1 MYYLSSKLLSN
12 QSALMINSHLVIKK
26 NNVLLHYKNE
36 FDIQPIKVITTPF
49 PLWRGQGEVKRETNK
64 NYSYPFPLWRGQG
77 EVKRETNKNYSYP
90 FPLWRGQG
98 EVKKEPPMP
107 NIIPY
112 NPKIREFARYLRN
125 NSTLS
130 EVLLW
135 KEIKNKALGVEF
147 KRQVPILDY
156 IVDFYC
162 QELKLAI
169 EVDGHIHDFRYV
181 EDKVRQEQIEQWGIT
196 FIRFSN
202 EDIKTNMFSVVLSLE
217 SKIDELKKITFS
229 EEQVANTFTQL

>member
-1 MYYLSSKLLSN
+1 
-12 QSALMINSHLVIKK
+12 MINSYLVIKK
-26 NNVLLHYKNE
+26 NNVLLHYENE
-36 FDIQPIKVITTPF
+36 FDIQPIKVITPSF

-64 NYSYPFPLWRGQG
+64 NYSYPFPFGGGRG
-77 EVKRETNKNYSYP
+77 RS
-90 FPLWRGQG
+90 
-98 EVKKEPPMP
+98 KKEPPMP

-112 NPKIREFARYLRN
+112 NPKLREFARYLRN

-130 EVLLW
+130 EILLW

-162 QELKLAI
+162 QELKLAV

-229 EEQVANTFTQL
+229 EE

>member
-1 MYYLSSKLLSN
+1 MYYLSSKPLSN
-12 QSALMINSHLVIKK
+12 QLALMINSYLVIKK

-36 FDIQPIKVITTPF
+36 FDIQPIKVITP
-49 PLWRGQGEVKRETNK
+49 
-64 NYSYPFPLWRGQG
+64 S
-77 EVKRETNKNYSYP
+77 

-112 NPKIREFARYLRN
+112 NPKLREFARYLRN

>member
-1 MYYLSSKLLSN
+1 
-12 QSALMINSHLVIKK
+12 
-26 NNVLLHYKNE
+26 
-36 FDIQPIKVITTPF
+36 
-49 PLWRGQGEVKRETNK
+49 
-64 NYSYPFPLWRGQG
+64 
-77 EVKRETNKNYSYP
+77 
-90 FPLWRGQG
+90 
-98 EVKKEPPMP
+98 MP

-112 NPKIREFARYLRN
+112 NPKLREFARYLRN

-147 KRQVPILDY
+147 KRQVPILEY

-202 EDIKTNMFSVVLSLE
+202 EDIKTKRGCTSCSQQDCASRKLPEKATVNDQDRGEEDS
-217 SKIDELKKITFS
+217 SKTTADISGIAMKGQPTE
-229 EEQVANTFTQL
+229 

>member
-1 MYYLSSKLLSN
+1 LEGAGGG
-12 QSALMINSHLVIKK
+12 QKK
-26 NNVLLHYKNE
+26 K
-36 FDIQPIKVITTPF
+36 
-49 PLWRGQGEVKRETNK
+49 
-64 NYSYPFPLWRGQG
+64 
-77 EVKRETNKNYSYP
+77 
-90 FPLWRGQG
+90 
-98 EVKKEPPMP
+98 PPMP

-112 NPKIREFARYLRN
+112 NPKLREFARYLRN

-217 SKIDELKKITFS
+217 SKIAELKKITFS

>member
-1 MYYLSSKLLSN
+1 
-12 QSALMINSHLVIKK
+12 MINSYLVIKK

-36 FDIQPIKVITTPF
+36 FDIQPIKVITPSF

-64 NYSYPFPLWRGQG
+64 NYSYPFPFGGGRG
-77 EVKRETNKNYSYP
+77 RS
-90 FPLWRGQG
+90 
-98 EVKKEPPMP
+98 KEKPPMP

-112 NPKIREFARYLRN
+112 NPKLREFARYLRN

-147 KRQVPILDY
+147 KRQVPILEY

>member
-1 MYYLSSKLLSN
+1 
-12 QSALMINSHLVIKK
+12 MINSYLVIKK

-36 FDIQPIKVITTPF
+36 FDIQPIKVITTHSPF
-49 PLWRGQGEVKRETNK
+49 GGGRGRSKEKPTK
-64 NYSYPFPLWRGQG
+64 IIATHSPFGGGRG
-77 EVKRETNKNYSYP
+77 RS
-90 FPLWRGQG
+90 
-98 EVKKEPPMP
+98 KEKPPMP

-112 NPKIREFARYLRN
+112 NPKLREFARYLRN

>member
-1 MYYLSSKLLSN
+1 MEGAGGG
-12 QSALMINSHLVIKK
+12 QKK
-26 NNVLLHYKNE
+26 K
-36 FDIQPIKVITTPF
+36 P
-49 PLWRGQGEVKRETNK
+49 NK
-64 NYSYPFPLWRGQG
+64 NYNYPIPLWRGQG

-112 NPKIREFARYLRN
+112 NPKLREFARYLRN

-217 SKIDELKKITFS
+217 SKIAELKKITFS

>member
-1 MYYLSSKLLSN
+1 
-12 QSALMINSHLVIKK
+12 MINSYLVIKK

-36 FDIQPIKVITTPF
+36 FDIQPIKVITTHSPF
-49 PLWRGQGEVKRETNK
+49 GGGRGRSKEKPTKIIATHSPMEGAGG
-64 NYSYPFPLWRGQG
+64 GQ
-77 EVKRETNKNYSYP
+77 
-90 FPLWRGQG
+90 
-98 EVKKEPPMP
+98 KKKPPMP

-112 NPKIREFARYLRN
+112 NPKLREFARYLRN

>member
-1 MYYLSSKLLSN
+1 
-12 QSALMINSHLVIKK
+12 MINSYLVIKK
-26 NNVLLHYKNE
+26 NNVLLHYENE
-36 FDIQPIKVITTPF
+36 FDIQPTKIITTLF

-64 NYSYPFPLWRGQG
+64 NYSYPIPPLEGAGGGQ
-77 EVKRETNKNYSYP
+77 
-90 FPLWRGQG
+90 
-98 EVKKEPPMP
+98 KKKPPMP

-112 NPKIREFARYLRN
+112 NPKLREFARYLRN

>member
-1 MYYLSSKLLSN
+1 MT
-12 QSALMINSHLVIKK
+12 NSYLVIKK

-36 FDIQPIKVITTPF
+36 FDIQPIKVITPSF
-49 PLWRGQGEVKRETNK
+49 PLWRGQGKVKRETNK
-64 NYSYPFPLWRGQG
+64 NYSYPFPFGGGRG
-77 EVKRETNKNYSYP
+77 RS
-90 FPLWRGQG
+90 
-98 EVKKEPPMP
+98 KEKPPMP

-112 NPKIREFARYLRN
+112 NPKLREFARYLRN

-147 KRQVPILDY
+147 KRQVSILEY

-202 EDIKTNMFSVVLSLE
+202 EDIQTNMFSIVLSLE

>member
-1 MYYLSSKLLSN
+1 
-12 QSALMINSHLVIKK
+12 MINSYLVIKK
-26 NNVLLHYKNE
+26 NNVLLHYENE
-36 FDIQPIKVITTPF
+36 FDIQPIKVITP
-49 PLWRGQGEVKRETNK
+49 
-64 NYSYPFPLWRGQG
+64 S
-77 EVKRETNKNYSYP
+77 

-98 EVKKEPPMP
+98 EVKKRNHQCQTLYLITLNSESLLD
-107 NIIPY
+107 IYAITVLY
-112 NPKIREFARYLRN
+112 LKYFYGKRSKIKL
-125 NSTLS
+125 
-130 EVLLW
+130 
-135 KEIKNKALGVEF
+135 
-147 KRQVPILDY
+147 

>member
-1 MYYLSSKLLSN
+1 MYYLSSKPLSN
-12 QSALMINSHLVIKK
+12 QLALMINSYLVIKK

-36 FDIQPIKVITTPF
+36 FDIQPIKVITP
-49 PLWRGQGEVKRETNK
+49 
-64 NYSYPFPLWRGQG
+64 S
-77 EVKRETNKNYSYP
+77 

-112 NPKIREFARYLRN
+112 NPKLREFARYLRN

-217 SKIDELKKITFS
+217 SKIDELKKIPFS
-229 EEQVANTFTQL
+229 EE

>member
-1 MYYLSSKLLSN
+1 
-12 QSALMINSHLVIKK
+12 MINSYLVIKK

-36 FDIQPIKVITTPF
+36 FDIQPIKVITTHSPF
-49 PLWRGQGEVKRETNK
+49 GGGRGR
-64 NYSYPFPLWRGQG
+64 S
-77 EVKRETNKNYSYP
+77 
-90 FPLWRGQG
+90 
-98 EVKKEPPMP
+98 KKEPPMP

-112 NPKIREFARYLRN
+112 NPKLREFARYLRN

-217 SKIDELKKITFS
+217 SKIDELKKTSFS
-229 EEQVANTFTQL
+229 EE

>member
-1 MYYLSSKLLSN
+1 
-12 QSALMINSHLVIKK
+12 
-26 NNVLLHYKNE
+26 
-36 FDIQPIKVITTPF
+36 
-49 PLWRGQGEVKRETNK
+49 
-64 NYSYPFPLWRGQG
+64 
-77 EVKRETNKNYSYP
+77 
-90 FPLWRGQG
+90 
-98 EVKKEPPMP
+98 MP

-112 NPKIREFARYLRN
+112 NPKLREFAWYLRN

-217 SKIDELKKITFS
+217 SKIAELKKITFS
-229 EEQVANTFTQL
+229 EEQVANNLYSVIKIKKYNN

>member
-1 MYYLSSKLLSN
+1 MYYLSSKPLSN
-12 QSALMINSHLVIKK
+12 QSALMINSYLVIKK
-26 NNVLLHYKNE
+26 NNVLLHYENE
-36 FDIQPIKVITTPF
+36 FNIQPIKVITT
-49 PLWRGQGEVKRETNK
+49 
-64 NYSYPFPLWRGQG
+64 
-77 EVKRETNKNYSYP
+77 P

-112 NPKIREFARYLRN
+112 NPKLREFARYLRN

>member
-1 MYYLSSKLLSN
+1 
-12 QSALMINSHLVIKK
+12 
-26 NNVLLHYKNE
+26 
-36 FDIQPIKVITTPF
+36 
-49 PLWRGQGEVKRETNK
+49 
-64 NYSYPFPLWRGQG
+64 
-77 EVKRETNKNYSYP
+77 
-90 FPLWRGQG
+90 
-98 EVKKEPPMP
+98 MP

-112 NPKIREFARYLRN
+112 NPKLREFARYLRN

-156 IVDFYC
+156 IVDFYY

-217 SKIDELKKITFS
+217 SKIAELKKITFS

>member
-1 MYYLSSKLLSN
+1 MYYLSSKPLSN
-12 QSALMINSHLVIKK
+12 QSALMINSYLVIKK
-26 NNVLLHYKNE
+26 NNVLLHYENE
-36 FDIQPIKVITTPF
+36 FDIQPIKVITPSF

-64 NYSYPFPLWRGQG
+64 NYSYPFPFGGGRG
-77 EVKRETNKNYSYP
+77 RS
-90 FPLWRGQG
+90 
-98 EVKKEPPMP
+98 KKEPPMP

-112 NPKIREFARYLRN
+112 NPKLREFARYLRN

-130 EVLLW
+130 EILLW

-162 QELKLAI
+162 QELKLAV

-229 EEQVANTFTQL
+229 EE

>member
-1 MYYLSSKLLSN
+1 MEGAGGG
-12 QSALMINSHLVIKK
+12 QKK
-26 NNVLLHYKNE
+26 K
-36 FDIQPIKVITTPF
+36 
-49 PLWRGQGEVKRETNK
+49 
-64 NYSYPFPLWRGQG
+64 
-77 EVKRETNKNYSYP
+77 
-90 FPLWRGQG
+90 
-98 EVKKEPPMP
+98 PPMP

-112 NPKIREFARYLRN
+112 NPKLREFARYLRN

-181 EDKVRQEQIEQWGIT
+181 EDKVRQEQIEQRGIT

>member
-1 MYYLSSKLLSN
+1 MEGAGGGQKKKPTKIIATHSPFGGGRGRSKE
-12 QSALMINSHLVIKK
+12 K
-26 NNVLLHYKNE
+26 
-36 FDIQPIKVITTPF
+36 
-49 PLWRGQGEVKRETNK
+49 
-64 NYSYPFPLWRGQG
+64 
-77 EVKRETNKNYSYP
+77 
-90 FPLWRGQG
+90 
-98 EVKKEPPMP
+98 PPMP

-112 NPKIREFARYLRN
+112 NPKLREFARYLRN

-169 EVDGHIHDFRYV
+169 EVDGHIHDFRYI

>member
-1 MYYLSSKLLSN
+1 MYYLSSKPLSN
-12 QSALMINSHLVIKK
+12 QSALMTNSYLVIKK
-26 NNVLLHYKNE
+26 NNVLLHYENE
-36 FDIQPIKVITTPF
+36 FDIQPIKVITT
-49 PLWRGQGEVKRETNK
+49 
-64 NYSYPFPLWRGQG
+64 
-77 EVKRETNKNYSYP
+77 P

-112 NPKIREFARYLRN
+112 NPKLREFARYLRN

-169 EVDGHIHDFRYV
+169 EVDGHIHNFRYV

>member
-1 MYYLSSKLLSN
+1 
-12 QSALMINSHLVIKK
+12 MINSYLVIKK
-26 NNVLLHYKNE
+26 NNVLLHYENE

-64 NYSYPFPLWRGQG
+64 NYNSLIPPLEGAGGGQ
-77 EVKRETNKNYSYP
+77 
-90 FPLWRGQG
+90 
-98 EVKKEPPMP
+98 KKKPPMP

-112 NPKIREFARYLRN
+112 NPKLREFARYLRN

>member
-1 MYYLSSKLLSN
+1 M
-12 QSALMINSHLVIKK
+12 
-26 NNVLLHYKNE
+26 
-36 FDIQPIKVITTPF
+36 
-49 PLWRGQGEVKRETNK
+49 EVKKKPNK
-64 NYSYPFPLWRGQG
+64 SY
-77 EVKRETNKNYSYP
+77 NYP

-98 EVKKEPPMP
+98 EVKKETNKNYNYPIPPLEGAGGGQKKKPTKIITTHSPFGGGRGRSKKKPPMP

-112 NPKIREFARYLRN
+112 NPKLREFARYLRN

>member
-1 MYYLSSKLLSN
+1 MEGAGGGQKKKPPKIIATHSPFGGGRGRSKEKPTKIIATHSPFGGGRGR
-12 QSALMINSHLVIKK
+12 SKEK
-26 NNVLLHYKNE
+26 
-36 FDIQPIKVITTPF
+36 PIKIIAPHSPF
-49 PLWRGQGEVKRETNK
+49 GGGRGR
-64 NYSYPFPLWRGQG
+64 S
-77 EVKRETNKNYSYP
+77 
-90 FPLWRGQG
+90 
-98 EVKKEPPMP
+98 KKEPPMP

-112 NPKIREFARYLRN
+112 NPKLREFARYLRN

-217 SKIDELKKITFS
+217 SKIAELKKITFS

>member
-1 MYYLSSKLLSN
+1 MYYLSSKPLSN
-12 QSALMINSHLVIKK
+12 QSALMINSYLVIKK
-26 NNVLLHYKNE
+26 NNVLLHYENE
-36 FDIQPIKVITTPF
+36 FDIQPIKVITPSF

-64 NYSYPFPLWRGQG
+64 NYSYPFPFGGGRG
-77 EVKRETNKNYSYP
+77 RS
-90 FPLWRGQG
+90 
-98 EVKKEPPMP
+98 KKEPPMP

-112 NPKIREFARYLRN
+112 NPKLREFARYLRN

-162 QELKLAI
+162 QELKLAV

-229 EEQVANTFTQL
+229 EE

>member
-1 MYYLSSKLLSN
+1 
-12 QSALMINSHLVIKK
+12 
-26 NNVLLHYKNE
+26 
-36 FDIQPIKVITTPF
+36 
-49 PLWRGQGEVKRETNK
+49 
-64 NYSYPFPLWRGQG
+64 
-77 EVKRETNKNYSYP
+77 
-90 FPLWRGQG
+90 
-98 EVKKEPPMP
+98 MP

-112 NPKIREFARYLRN
+112 NPKLREFARYLRN
-125 NSTLS
+125 NSTL
-130 EVLLW
+130 
-135 KEIKNKALGVEF
+135 F
-147 KRQVPILDY
+147 
-156 IVDFYC
+156 DFYC

>member
-1 MYYLSSKLLSN
+1 
-12 QSALMINSHLVIKK
+12 MINSYLVIKK
-26 NNVLLHYKNE
+26 NNVLLHYENE
-36 FDIQPIKVITTPF
+36 FDIQPIKVITPSF

-64 NYSYPFPLWRGQG
+64 NYSYPFPFGGGRG
-77 EVKRETNKNYSYP
+77 KPTKIITPS

-112 NPKIREFARYLRN
+112 NPKLREFARYLRN

>member
-1 MYYLSSKLLSN
+1 
-12 QSALMINSHLVIKK
+12 MINSYLVIKK

-36 FDIQPIKVITTPF
+36 FDIQPIKAITT
-49 PLWRGQGEVKRETNK
+49 
-64 NYSYPFPLWRGQG
+64 S
-77 EVKRETNKNYSYP
+77 

-98 EVKKEPPMP
+98 EVKKKPIKTITTPFPPWRGAGGGQKKKPPMP

-112 NPKIREFARYLRN
+112 NPKLREFARYLRN